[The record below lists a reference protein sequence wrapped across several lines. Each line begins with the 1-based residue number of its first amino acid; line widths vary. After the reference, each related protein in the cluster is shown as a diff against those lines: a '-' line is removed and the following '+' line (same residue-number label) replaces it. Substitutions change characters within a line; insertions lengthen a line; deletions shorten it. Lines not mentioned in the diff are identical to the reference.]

1 MGLRYSNRVVER
13 ERVQELVDILQAEQ
27 HQLDVLH
34 YRLTVLGLVLAHGDL
49 RHVRRATTDTGAAR
63 QRLREIDLLRA
74 TAALLYAPPGTTAD
88 DVPTARELACVASHP
103 WAGILR
109 DQHETLSS
117 LVSEVEVAG
126 FHTAEQ
132 ARSAIHDLAESE
144 AMKPLDHPLEPG
156 ETRSGRQP
164 VGSTTDTAVRRGVH
178 TTWRAVPFDDMGA
191 PDDQDLA
198 PLTAE
203 RALQD
208 ALLAAGRLRVP
219 SLLAFLR

>member
-1 MGLRYSNRVVER
+1 
-13 ERVQELVDILQAEQ
+13 VQELVDILQAEQ

-34 YRLTVLGLVLAHGDL
+34 YRLTVLGLVLAEGDL
-49 RHVRRATTDTGAAR
+49 RHVRRATSDTGAAR

-74 TAALLYAPPGTTAD
+74 TAALLYAPPGAAVD
-88 DVPTARELACVASHP
+88 DVPTARELACVATHP
-103 WAGILR
+103 WASILR
-109 DQHETLSS
+109 DLHETLSS

-126 FHTAEQ
+126 FNTAEQ
-132 ARSAIHDLAESE
+132 ARTAIHDLAEAG
-144 AMKPLDHPLEPG
+144 AMAPVDRSLGAG
-156 ETRSGRQP
+156 ETDGDRRA
-164 VGSTTDTAVRRGVH
+164 VGSAAGRVVRRGVH
-178 TTWRAVPFDDMGA
+178 TTWRAVPFDDMGG

-208 ALLAAGRLRVP
+208 ALLSAGRLRVP